1 MAMRLPQPILHP
13 FCSCTRV
20 FCILLVTLLPAMLP
34 VGATAATP
42 QLTCAPCGLRFGSV
56 PVGQNETAGVVLT
69 NNGQT
74 SVTVTAF
81 KLKTNEFKIFNLN
94 LPLVMAAGQSV
105 TLNVTFAPDA
115 TGWIEEQVTLASNAS
130 NPQLQLEL
138 EGFGIADSVEASPAS
153 LSFGQVVVG
162 TETTLPVVLTNAR
175 SGSVKITAY
184 QMTGTGFSVS
194 GPKLPVVLSSG
205 QSITLSLTYAPLA
218 AGTNYGNL
226 ITIGP
231 DRSIPLSGTGTEKGT
246 GSLTI
251 SPALVNFGDVNLGST
266 GFQAITMS
274 ASKASVTVSSDASSS
289 SQFVLEGA
297 SFPFTIPAGQSMSF
311 KVAFTPTRTGTSSGS
326 LSFTSNASDSHTSES
341 LTGLG
346 TPQIFS
352 VNLYWNTTADVVG
365 YNVYRSLKA
374 DGKYYRIN
382 STLDLTTAYTDSTV
396 ASGHTYYYEATS
408 VNSSGQE
415 SSLSTPPVVA
425 NIP

>member
-1 MAMRLPQPILHP
+1 MKLPQPILGL
-13 FCSCTRV
+13 FCFCARV
-20 FCILLVTLLPAMLP
+20 FCILTVTLFPAMLP
-34 VGATAATP
+34 VRASAAIP
-42 QLTCAPCGLRFGSV
+42 QLTCAPCGVRFGSV
-56 PVGQNETAGVVLT
+56 PVGQTETAVVLLT
-69 NNGQT
+69 NNGQA
-74 SVTVTAF
+74 SVTVSAF

-94 LPLVMAAGQSV
+94 LPLVVAAGQSV
-105 TLNVTFAPDA
+105 TLNVSFAPDA
-115 TGWIEEQVTLASNAS
+115 TGWIEEQVTLTSNAS

-138 EGFGIADSVEASPAS
+138 EGFGIVSSSVEASPAS
-153 LSFGQVVVG
+153 VSFGQVGVDAKS
-162 TETTLPVVLTNAR
+162 TLPVVLTNAR

-184 QMTGTGFSVS
+184 QMAGTGFSVT
-194 GPKLPVVLSSG
+194 GPKLPVVLNSG
-205 QSITLSLTYAPLA
+205 QSITLSLTYAPLS

-226 ITIGP
+226 IAIGP
-231 DRSIPLSGTGTEKGT
+231 NRSIPLSGTGTEKGA
-246 GSLTI
+246 GELTI
-251 SPALVNFGDVNLGST
+251 SPALVNFGDVTLGST
-266 GFQAITMS
+266 GIQAITMS
-274 ASKASVTVSSDASSS
+274 ASEASVTVESDSSSS

-311 KVAFTPTRTGTSSGS
+311 KVAFTPSRTGTSYCS

-352 VNLYWNTTADVVG
+352 VNLYWNASNDVVG
-365 YNVYRSLKA
+365 YNVYRSLNA

-382 STLDLTTAYTDSTV
+382 PTLEPTTAYTDSTV

-415 SSLSTPPVVA
+415 SSRSTPPVVA